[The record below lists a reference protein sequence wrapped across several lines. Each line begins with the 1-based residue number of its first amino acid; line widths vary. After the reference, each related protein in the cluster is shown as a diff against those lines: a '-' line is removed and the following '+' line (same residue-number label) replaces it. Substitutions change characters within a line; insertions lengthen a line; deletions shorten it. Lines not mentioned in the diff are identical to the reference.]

1 MIPFEI
7 GLAAGPLAV
16 ILGLIAA
23 AFVNEDLACIAAGL
37 LLAAGKIEWWPALAG
52 CFLGI
57 VLGDFGVWLLGRA
70 AGTRVLHW
78 KWVRRILTPDR
89 LERLSVQLCEH
100 GGRMAFVS
108 RGLPGTRVPLFLA
121 AGILGY
127 CPARFLAWA
136 FVAAALWT
144 PALIITVVLAGDS
157 ILDRGW
163 PAVAAV
169 GFAVFFGLKVLPK
182 LFSPI
187 GRLKLIARVSKL
199 WRWEFWPAWAFYLP
213 LVPWFMY
220 LAVRYR
226 GLTVWTAANPGII
239 PAGGVVGESKAAILA
254 KLPADRIVPTLLVP
268 PGDIG
273 DRVRLVRESGWEFP
287 LILKPDVGERG
298 TGVRKAHD
306 SVDVEKYLIQTPGP
320 VIAQPFHP
328 GPFEAGVFYYRLPDE
343 ARGRIFSVTN
353 KVFPVATGDGR
364 STLEELIW
372 SHPRYRMQA
381 AVFLTRHAA
390 HAGRVLAAGERFVL
404 ATAGNHCQGTL
415 FRDGTQL
422 VTPELETAFD
432 TIARRF
438 DGFFV
443 GRFDVRYSD
452 PTTFRAGHG
461 FAIVELNGVASESTN
476 LYDPAWPLWRAY
488 RTLFHQWSLLFRI
501 GEANR
506 SLGHRPATV
515 RELLGLVLSHRRTRP
530 TNPVAD

>member
-7 GLAAGPLAV
+7 GLAAGPWAV
-16 ILGLIAA
+16 VFGLIAA
-23 AFVNEDLACIAAGL
+23 TFVNEDLACIAAGL

-70 AGTRVLHW
+70 AGTRAMRW
-78 KWVRRILTPDR
+78 NWVRKVLTP
-89 LERLSVQLCEH
+89 ERLAKLSEQLCEH
-100 GGRMAFVS
+100 GGRTAFVA

-127 CPARFLAWA
+127 CPARFLSWA
-136 FVAAALWT
+136 LLAAVLWT
-144 PALIITVVLAGDS
+144 PALIFAVVLAGDS
-157 ILDRGW
+157 ILERGW
-163 PAVAAV
+163 PAVMAV
-169 GFAVFFGLKVLPK
+169 GLGWIFVPMLV
-182 LFSPI
+182 SPI
-187 GRLKLIARVSKL
+187 GRAKLFARISKL

-213 LVPWFMY
+213 LVPWFLL
-220 LAVRYR
+220 LAIRYR
-226 GLTVWTAANPGII
+226 SLTVWTTANPGIV

-254 KLPADRIVPTLLVP
+254 KLPADRIVPTILVP

-306 SVDVEKYLIQTPGP
+306 LVDVEKYLIESPGP
-320 VIAQPFHP
+320 VIVQPFHP
-328 GPFEAGVFYYRLPDE
+328 GPFEAGVFYYRLPGED
-343 ARGRIFSVTN
+343 RGHIFSITD
-353 KVFPVATGDGR
+353 KVFPVAIGDGR

-372 SHPRYRMQA
+372 SHPRHRMQA
-381 AVFLTRHAA
+381 KVFLIRHAEQL
-390 HAGRVLAAGERFVL
+390 GRVLADGERFAL

-415 FRDGTQL
+415 FRDGTHL
-422 VTPELETAFD
+422 ATPELDTAFD
-432 TIARRF
+432 TLARRF

-452 PTTFRAGHG
+452 ETAFRAGHG

-488 RTLFHQWSLLFRI
+488 RTLFRQWALLFRI
-501 GEANR
+501 GDANR
-506 SLGHRPATV
+506 RRGHRPATV
-515 RELLGLVLSHRRTRP
+515 LELLGLVRSHRRRRNAGP
-530 TNPVAD
+530 A